1 MPPLTSRGQN
11 SVTIETKINFY
22 SGIANCFYVT
32 TVHGGVNLCN
42 INSFCRT
49 NSKSEKLICQ
59 CSSVYFQF
67 SRLSEYAGF
76 ASILTLHFIASL
88 SQYILVN
95 VQRDGYSLITI
106 KVMFIS
112 TMQFSSPSSSQEKSI
127 HE

>member
-1 MPPLTSRGQN
+1 MTSRGQN
-11 SVTIETKINFY
+11 SVTMETKINFY
-22 SGIANCFYVT
+22 CGITKYFYVT
-32 TVHGGVNLCN
+32 TVHCGLNLCN

-67 SRLSEYAGF
+67 SGLSEYSGF
-76 ASILTLHFIASL
+76 ASVLTLHFIASL
-88 SQYILVN
+88 SQYCLVN
-95 VQRDGYSLITI
+95 VPRDGYSLITI

-112 TMQFSSPSSSQEKSI
+112 TMQFSSLSPSQEKSV